1 MRARSVDWAHVEPA
15 ASAATIKTKG
25 RVEKNILHNVTHD
38 RLARG
43 VDGYSSA
50 LALGDETRIG
60 AGIRS
65 FPRSPGAAL
74 RRGSRLVLVPVTV
87 NGHQRPIDI
96 DGLEASDFSLF
107 DNGQPQKATV
117 DTMDTGVAPVA
128 LVIAVQSSGIS
139 AAALEKVRKI
149 AAMIQPLITGD
160 RGCAA
165 VVSFA
170 ERIKW
175 LQEFR
180 IRARPGYWSTEEAR

>member
-1 MRARSVDWAHVEPA
+1 MRRALVLAFA
-15 ASAATIKTKG
+15 ASLAAQ
-25 RVEKNILHNVTHD
+25 E
-38 RLARG
+38 
-43 VDGYSSA
+43 
-50 LALGDETRIG
+50 
-60 AGIRS
+60 
-65 FPRSPGAAL
+65 PRFDV
-74 RRGSRLVLVPVTV
+74 GSRLVLVPVTV